1 MLSKKQSVLSSSVLS
16 SVVKV
21 THFGRRKASAQV
33 RSNLRFHISQG
44 SEDEHSLERIHT
56 FNLKQ

>member
-1 MLSKKQSVLSSSVLS
+1 MLGKKQSVLSPSVLS
-16 SVVKV
+16 PVVKV
-21 THFGRRKASAQV
+21 THFDRRKASAQF
-33 RSNLRFHISQG
+33 RSNLRFHISHG